1 MEKLKTTVK
10 KLKLENEA
18 RDSDVVSAKEAIE
31 AALVSRN
38 MELASAVERATLAEK
53 KLEEFNRKLK
63 LKARSEDDD
72 NFELNRKLENI
83 TDEKEELEL
92 TLQKKEKK
100 FAEEKKKLSVRELR
114 WQRNKPKRRWKSI
127 TAKAMGR
134 L

>member
-1 MEKLKTTVK
+1 M
-10 KLKLENEA
+10 
-18 RDSDVVSAKEAIE
+18 SAKEAIE

-92 TLQKKEKK
+92 NCKEGEEVCRG
-100 FAEEKKKLSVRELR
+100 EEKVSVE
-114 WQRNKPKRRWKSI
+114 S
-127 TAKAMGR
+127 
-134 L
+134 